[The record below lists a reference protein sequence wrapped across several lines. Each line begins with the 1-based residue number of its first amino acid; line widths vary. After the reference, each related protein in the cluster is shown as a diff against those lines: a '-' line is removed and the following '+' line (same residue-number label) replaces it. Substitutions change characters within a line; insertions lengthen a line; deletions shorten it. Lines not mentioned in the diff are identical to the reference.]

1 MMGKPNLLTLLIA
14 GSALDHS
21 KVFNSMLFFGARVFP
36 SFSDT
41 ATSQKVLIHAPQP
54 IQVRCCQFVIQAVQ
68 EDYKYAV
75 VILQ

>member
-1 MMGKPNLLTLLIA
+1 MGKPNLLAILIA

-21 KVFNSMLFFGARVFP
+21 KALKSMRFWAGGFP

-41 ATSQKVLIHAPQP
+41 ATPQKVLIPAPQLTP
-54 IQVRCCQFVIQAVQ
+54 VRCCQFALQAVQ
-68 EDYKYAV
+68 EDFQYAV

>member
-1 MMGKPNLLTLLIA
+1 MGKPNLLIILIA
-14 GSALDHS
+14 GSALEHS
-21 KVFNSMLFFGARVFP
+21 KLFKRKRFWARLLP

-41 ATSQKVLIHAPQP
+41 ATPQIVLLHAPQP
-54 IQVRCCQFVIQAVQ
+54 IAVRCCQFAIQVVQ